1 MLPALKNALL
11 ALVVFVTLYL
21 IARAPD
27 YWLSFWRRVRYRG
40 SMNWPIFQAAI
51 TEQRIDRT
59 RERLRSRYQA
69 VLIYSYNL
77 SGNVY
82 SGCFRSNKFDSKSD
96 AERLLTKYP
105 VNASVMVRVNPERA
119 EDSLLV
125 LPE

>member
-1 MLPALKNALL
+1 MFSALKNALL
-11 ALVVFVTLYL
+11 ALVIFVTLYL

-27 YWLSFWRRVRYRG
+27 FWLSFWRSIRYRG
-40 SMNWPIFQAAI
+40 SMNWPIRQALI
-51 TEQRIDRT
+51 EQRRIDTT
-59 RERLRSRYQA
+59 RDRFGERYQA

-77 SGNVY
+77 SGRVY
-82 SGCFRSNKFDSKSD
+82 SGSFESNKLDSKSD
-96 AERLLTKYP
+96 ADRLLAKYP